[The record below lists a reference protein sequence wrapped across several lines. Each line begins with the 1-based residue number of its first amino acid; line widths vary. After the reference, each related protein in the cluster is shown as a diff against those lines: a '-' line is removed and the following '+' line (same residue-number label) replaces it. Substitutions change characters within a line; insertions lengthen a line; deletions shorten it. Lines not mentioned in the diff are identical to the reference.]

1 MSPFQGNETITE
13 IGGWQVTVLS
23 WCLMNKN
30 WILVDRSFMVRVKPR
45 GEGGTSKKG
54 RKAPGPF

>member
-1 MSPFQGNETITE
+1 MSPIQGNETIAE
-13 IGGWQVTVLS
+13 IGGWQVTVLY

-30 WILVDRSFMVRVKPR
+30 WILVDRSFTVRVKPR
-45 GEGGTSKKG
+45 GGEGTSKKG